1 MMTEVPAWARL
12 YATARPFC
20 RPTPRTGAWYPVVRE
35 IGSRL
40 VIQVAAR
47 RVAIARN
54 LLEVRPTRPNRFTV
68 VSRAPEDPNPAKGT
82 SADLGRTYAVC
93 PGCESRIR
101 LFGAA
106 ATLTCRQCG
115 HHGDV
120 AWWEGG

>member
-1 MMTEVPAWARL
+1 MPQAPAWARL
-12 YATARPFC
+12 YAAARPFC
-20 RPTPRTGAWYPVVRE
+20 RPTPRTGAWYPVVRD

-40 VIQVAAR
+40 VIQVSQR
-47 RVAIARN
+47 RVAIARQ
-54 LLEVRPTRPNRFTV
+54 LLEVRDARPERFSV
-68 VSRAPEDPNPAKGT
+68 VRRTAADPNPAKGT

-93 PGCESRIR
+93 PSCEARIR
-101 LFGAA
+101 LFGEA